1 MTIKIENTPTSQDS
15 LPTILWNN
23 IFASGTLTASSEA
36 TDYPKENAVSE
47 ATYDAWKP
55 ATLPASLSIDK
66 GVATAVDSFAVVAH
80 DLGTKGL
87 TVSLQ
92 SSTDSTTWTT
102 RCVVSPSNNTSI
114 LGLFPSVSARYWRQQ
129 FSVKNMLTYTEQADN
144 AVWTKNNVTITANSA
159 VAPDGTTTADSIVE
173 TVTAGNAF
181 HEIRQTVSCTAST
194 VYVASAY
201 VKAVVGGRPVIRL
214 RLGDSSSILNTC
226 VVTLSNGAVT
236 SPDSTKGVIDVGNG
250 WYRVWCYATTNAAAT
265 TVNTSIQMMSDT
277 SNFFYP
283 GDGTSSVLTWGS
295 QIELGSYPS
304 DYFAVA
310 AAATGNQPIVGV
322 AMAGTRFNFP
332 AGVVAPYKPVWL
344 SQSYELLTATTLGG
358 QFLGNRVLRTGGQ
371 TSINLVAV
379 NRTFGET
386 TILPFREHYNSGK
399 AFVWAAGPSVFS
411 KDVGYVWRTEGSVLA
426 PTFDETGIWM
436 SVGMEVYAYGE

>member
-23 IFASGTLTASSEA
+23 VFTSGTLAASSQA

-55 ATLPASLSIDK
+55 TALPASLSIDK
-66 GVATAVDSFAVVAH
+66 GSATAVDCAALVAH
-80 DLGTKGL
+80 NCGTSGN
-87 TVSLQ
+87 TVSIQ
-92 SSTDSTTWTT
+92 SSTDNVNWTT
-102 RCVVSPSNNTSI
+102 RSSVTPTDDTTIFFLFTSA
-114 LGLFPSVSARYWRQQ
+114 SARYWR
-129 FSVKNMLTYTEQADN
+129 FYFTGG
-144 AVWTKNNVTITANSA
+144 TA
-159 VAPDGTTTADSIVE
+159 
-173 TVTAGNAF
+173 
-181 HEIRQTVSCTAST
+181 
-194 VYVASAY
+194 
-201 VKAVVGGRPVIRL
+201 
-214 RLGDSSSILNTC
+214 
-226 VVTLSNGAVT
+226 
-236 SPDSTKGVIDVGNG
+236 
-250 WYRVWCYATTNAAAT
+250 
-265 TVNTSIQMMSDT
+265 
-277 SNFFYP
+277 
-283 GDGTSSVLTWGS
+283 
-295 QIELGSYPS
+295 
-304 DYFAVA
+304 
-310 AAATGNQPIVGV
+310 PIVGV
-322 AMAGTRFNFP
+322 AMAGARFNFP

-344 SQSYELLTATTLGG
+344 SQTYELLTSTTLGG

-371 TSINLVAV
+371 TTINLVAV